1 MTYFFCSSN
10 QHYLPLDRLLV
21 HEASGA
27 SREEVTESS
36 DVTGT
41 DDDESTNGGAK
52 SRRKNSKF
60 LEREQRQV
68 PTSSTTTATTSATT
82 KSTTSSSNLTA
93 TDNEDD
99 TFEKLATEPSS
110 TKMVNYVFNTKRTNL
125 KEFLVTKMI
134 VHFFMVYFEL
144 SAQI

>member
-1 MTYFFCSSN
+1 MTKFFCSSN

-27 SREEVTESS
+27 SRAEVTESS
-36 DVTGT
+36 DVTET

-60 LEREQRQV
+60 LEREQRQA
-68 PTSSTTTATTSATT
+68 PTSSTTTATTKSA
-82 KSTTSSSNLTA
+82 TSSSNLTA

-99 TFEKLATEPSS
+99 TFEKLATEPST

-125 KEFLVTKMI
+125 NEFLVPQNDCA
-134 VHFFMVYFEL
+134 FFHGLFRTFSL
-144 SAQI
+144 SLRS